1 MPTPERTS
9 HTAIIE
15 AGREILESDGPAG
28 LTMQAVAAR
37 VGVRAPSLYKRI
49 RNRDA
54 LLAAVAE
61 ATVDDL
67 ARRLTAAAR
76 LHSAAEMPG
85 NSVDLGRGMQSQG
98 AQWAQGA
105 REELVGL
112 AEAFRAFAHERPEG
126 FRLMFTASA
135 PLDALER
142 AATPVLHAARALVG
156 DDDALDAARLFT
168 AWATGFLQMELAG
181 AFRLGGD
188 VDDAFDYGLDRLIH
202 GLAAG

>member
-9 HTAIIE
+9 KAAIVA

-28 LTMQAVAAR
+28 LTMQAVATR

-54 LLAAVAE
+54 LLTAVAE
-61 ATVDDL
+61 ATIDELTD
-67 ARRLTAAAR
+67 RLDAGAR
-76 LHSAAEMPG
+76 LHSAAQTPG
-85 NSVDLGRGMQSQG
+85 NSVDLGRGMRSRG
-98 AQWAQGA
+98 
-105 REELVGL
+105 ELIGL
-112 AEAFRAFAHERPEG
+112 AEALRDYAHRHPEG

-135 PLDALER
+135 PLDTLER
-142 AATPVLHAARALVG
+142 AAAPVLRAARALVG
-156 DDDALDAARLFT
+156 DDDALEAARLFT

-188 VDDAFDYGLDRLIH
+188 VDEAFDYGLDRLVH
-202 GLAAG
+202 GLIAE